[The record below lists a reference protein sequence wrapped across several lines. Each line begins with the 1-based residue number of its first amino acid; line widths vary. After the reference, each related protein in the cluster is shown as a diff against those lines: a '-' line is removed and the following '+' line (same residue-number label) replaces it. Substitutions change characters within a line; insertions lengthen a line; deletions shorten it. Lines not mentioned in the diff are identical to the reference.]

1 MHYNETLADRI
12 RAALADVKNV
22 EEKNMMGGLTFMVNK
37 KMCLGILKDDLMVR
51 LGPDAYDAALEK
63 RGCREM
69 TFTGR
74 PMKGFVFVDQD
85 GTKGKKELDHWVSLA
100 LDFNKYAKATKKKK
114 TPAKKATKKK

>member
-51 LGPDAYDAALEK
+51 LGPDAYDAALE
-63 RGCREM
+63 
-69 TFTGR
+69 
-74 PMKGFVFVDQD
+74 
-85 GTKGKKELDHWVSLA
+85 
-100 LDFNKYAKATKKKK
+100 
-114 TPAKKATKKK
+114 